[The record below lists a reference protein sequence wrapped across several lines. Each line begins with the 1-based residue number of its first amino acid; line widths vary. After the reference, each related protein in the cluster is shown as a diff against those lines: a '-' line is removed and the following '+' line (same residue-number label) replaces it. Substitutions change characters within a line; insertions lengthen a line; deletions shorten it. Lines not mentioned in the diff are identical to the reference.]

1 MYDWSMCDQVTLPK
15 FNMAQ
20 KLRSLFIPV
29 ERTLTVAYELQN
41 TNTAFFEW
49 PGLLIILFQLFLYM
63 GFVSRHARVGFG
75 LV

>member
-1 MYDWSMCDQVTLPK
+1 MSEKKLNSTWRQR
-15 FNMAQ
+15 
-20 KLRSLFIPV
+20 LRSLFIPV

-49 PGLLIILFQLFLYM
+49 PGLLIILFQQFLHM
-63 GFVSRHARVGFG
+63 GFVSCHACVGFA